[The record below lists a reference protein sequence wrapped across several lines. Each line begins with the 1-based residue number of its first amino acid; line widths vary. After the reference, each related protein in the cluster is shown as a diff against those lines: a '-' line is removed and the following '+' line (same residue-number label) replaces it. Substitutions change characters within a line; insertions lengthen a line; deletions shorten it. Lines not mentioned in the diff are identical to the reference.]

1 MGALDLLVHSLNFAA
16 PALGVALLMLL
27 FSEIAK
33 KLAQRPQQQIARRWV
48 QLGVNFTVGLV
59 ALAGGLWFFG
69 RDGMMATYGALVVG
83 VGLSQWVLNKGWRV

>member
-1 MGALDLLVHSLNFAA
+1 MGALDLLVHCLNFAA
-16 PALGVALLMLL
+16 PALGVALLMRFFSLL
-27 FSEIAK
+27 SQKFAK
-33 KLAQRPQQQIARRWV
+33 RSQGPVAGGWV

-59 ALAGGLWFFG
+59 VLAGGLWFFG

>member
-16 PALGVALLMLL
+16 PALGVALLMRL
-27 FSEIAK
+27 FSLLSK
-33 KLAQRPQQQIARRWV
+33 KFSKRSQGPVARGWV
-48 QLGVNFTVGLV
+48 QLWVNFTVGLV

-69 RDGMMATYGALVVG
+69 RDGMMATYGALVVS